1 MIAKVIKSTSKIPI
15 VAAFSKLP
23 CKTIGKALDFTLS
36 HFPNTVRIETTN
48 DCNGKC
54 TICPHSMMERA
65 IKPMDDNLFIQI
77 IDECAQNNC
86 KEIHMHNFGEPLLD
100 QSLEN
105 KVQYAKKKGIGKVK
119 IFSNG
124 SLMTPKRAI
133 RLMDSGL
140 DEIKISFDGATKEEF
155 ERIRFPLNF
164 ETIVKNIKELVRI
177 RNSKKSNLKIYIT
190 CCSTSNKTGTMTL
203 LKNMVDGF
211 SFDKVHNWSDKH
223 YTSTESK
230 IRKPCS
236 RVWRTFTIL
245 SNGDVSLCCLDYDGK
260 IILGTINN
268 DTSIS
273 DIWRGSYYEMIRNLH
288 KNAQQ
293 NEISICNNCTKSFL

>member
-1 MIAKVIKSTSKIPI
+1 MIAKVIKNSSKIPI
-15 VAAFSKLP
+15 TAAFSKLP
-23 CKTIGKALDFTLS
+23 CKIIGNVLDFTLS

-48 DCNGKC
+48 ACNGKC

-100 QSLEN
+100 QSLES
-105 KVQYAKKKGIGKVK
+105 KVEYAKKKGIRKVK

-124 SLMTPKRAI
+124 SLVTPERAI

-177 RNSKKSNLKIYIT
+177 RYSKKSDLKIYIA
-190 CCSTSNKTGTMTL
+190 CCSTSNKTDTIAL
-203 LKNMVDGF
+203 LENMVDGF

-223 YTSTESK
+223 YTFADSK

-260 IILGTINN
+260 ITLGSINH
-268 DTSIS
+268 DTSIL
-273 DIWRGSYYEMIRNLH
+273 DIWRGSHYKMIRNLH
-288 KNAQQ
+288 KNARQ